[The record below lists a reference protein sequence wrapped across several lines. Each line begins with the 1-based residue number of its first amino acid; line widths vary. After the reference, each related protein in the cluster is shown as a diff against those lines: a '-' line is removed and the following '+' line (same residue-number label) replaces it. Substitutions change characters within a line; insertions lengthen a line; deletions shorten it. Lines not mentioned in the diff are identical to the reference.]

1 MSANRMDAV
10 FAKIAQE
17 TSKFQLG
24 DEEVCEIDLL
34 SISSSRNANNMQF
47 YFNRFGASYMTL
59 SILSHHRL

>member
-34 SISSSRNANNMQF
+34 SIPSSRNVNNMQF